1 MTHFRVVRKTTRW
14 TGHFLHVEDL
24 EVEAPD
30 GTRFTRAVV
39 RHPGAVGVV
48 PIEADGRHVIL
59 VRQYRSAVE
68 RDLLEIPAGK
78 RDVDDEPLEDTAH
91 RELEEEIGQRAGR
104 LVRLGSFLNSPGFTD
119 EHTHLFCAFDLEP
132 TDDTFAGHDEEAEMT
147 VERIA
152 IVDIDDLVATG
163 EIIDGKTI
171 LGLELARRHLGG
183 HAATTR

>member
-1 MTHFRVVRKTTRW
+1 VTQFRVVGTTTRW
-14 TGHFLHVEDL
+14 TGHFLHVEELD
-24 EVEAPD
+24 VEGPD
-30 GTRFTRAVV
+30 GATFSRAVV

-48 PIEADGRHVIL
+48 PIDDDGGHVVL
-59 VRQYRSAVE
+59 VRQYRSAVD

-78 RDVDDEPLEDTAH
+78 RDVDGEPLEETAR

-132 TDDTFAGHDEEAEMT
+132 TDSSWAGHDEEAEMT
-147 VERIA
+147 IERIA
-152 IVDIDDLVATG
+152 IADINDLVATG

-171 LGLELARRHLGG
+171 LGLDLARRHLDGRTG
-183 HAATTR
+183 PSQ